1 MPDELFQDVILRH
14 YRQPSGRGRL
24 REPTRT
30 ASQYNPL
37 CGDEITVDLRLI
49 DGLIEDIRFESEGC
63 SICQA
68 SASIMVE
75 RVKGQTVESVGN
87 LIVLTKALVAGD
99 AAAEGDLSALG
110 ALRKHPG
117 RQKCGLLAWEAL
129 EAALQDAPIVEAP

>member
-24 REPTRT
+24 REPTHT
-30 ASQYNPL
+30 ASQFNPL
-37 CGDEITVDLRLI
+37 CGDEITIDLRLM
-49 DGLIEDIRFESEGC
+49 DGSIEDIRFESEGC

-75 RVKGQTVESVGN
+75 RVKGQTVEVAEG
-87 LIVLTKALVAGD
+87 LIALTKKLVIGD
-99 AAAEGDLSALG
+99 AEAEGDLSALG

-117 RQKCGLLAWEAL
+117 RQKCGLMAWEAL
-129 EAALQDAPIVEAP
+129 EAALQGAPNVEAP